1 MQENL
6 PGNRPG
12 RWLAGLG
19 LVLLTTLSAQAQL
32 TGTKTI
38 PGSYATLAAAITD
51 LNTQGVGTGGV
62 TFNIAAGYTETAAN
76 LLITA
81 TGTAA
86 NPIVFQK
93 SGSGANP
100 LITAGVGTST
110 TLDAVIEL
118 SGADYVTI
126 DGIDV
131 AESATNAT
139 ATTQMEFGYALF
151 RASVTNGSQFNIIRN
166 CVVTLNK
173 TNTNTIGIYGA
184 PSTAASAT
192 AITATSAAG
201 ANSSN
206 KVYGNVVTNA
216 LSGIYFAAGTSTS
229 IANYDQNN
237 EIGVT
242 AGNTIGNFGGTASGW
257 GAGGT
262 YQNGLKITGNTLNS
276 TLNYTSATASTAV
289 AASTVTSTLRG
300 IYTPSGTSSS
310 LDITNNTITLASG
323 ATSSQVSG
331 IENGMGSTPAS
342 NTVNIT
348 GNTLTNFTYA
358 TSTSASIYLLYN
370 TGSPATLNITGNT
383 VTANNLGGTAST
395 STASYLIYSTGSGTA
410 ATVSGNTVTN
420 NTMAGTGSIYLLYGG
435 SPTTLTMNGNRMTGN
450 TRTGG
455 VTTSGTMYCLGAGT
469 TAATV
474 TGNTVDNN
482 SVVTAG
488 TSSAT
493 LYGYYDASSPTAET
507 VVGNTFTNLSISG
520 ATTSTGSTLYGMYSN
535 PIAATVKSYSQN
547 VIGTLSVATGGTV
560 AGIYT
565 ITGNTV
571 DITRNKIY
579 DLSVG
584 TSSGVAHGIYLSS
597 GTTVTVANNLIG
609 DLRAFAST
617 STGAV
622 NGIYVSGPTT
632 ANLYYN
638 TISLAAASTGA
649 TFGTSGIY
657 FSTTPTTVDLR
668 NNLVVNKSTAV
679 GAGGYT
685 AALRRASGTAGTVPA
700 NLATT
705 ANNNLYYAGTPS
717 ATNLIYVEGTTT
729 ATNAQQTLAAYKT
742 FAGNR
747 DQASVTEDVA
757 FLSTTGTAATF
768 LHINPTTPTQIE
780 SAGTPI
786 ATITTDFDGDAR
798 SATTPDLGAD
808 EGTFQ
813 GQDMTAPT
821 IGYTALG
828 NTSNLTTRTLT
839 ATITDASGLGTG
851 ANAPRL
857 FFRKGTT
864 GTYVSVLATTVSGSS
879 YTFTFD
885 YSLVGGIA
893 PGDVVQYYVAAQ
905 DAAATPNAGT
915 SPTGGTYNTAPAT
928 PNSFTVLGTL
938 SGIYYVGSGTSPNA
952 ARTYQTLTA
961 AATAYNTNGLSGAV
975 SFLLLDASYGAT
987 TETFPIVFNANADA
1001 SATNTLTIRPNTGVT
1016 STITSS
1022 TSAAATIQL
1031 SGASYITLDGANVAG
1046 TTTRNLTIS
1055 NPNTTGGAAVQLIS
1069 LGTGAGATNDVVRNL
1084 NLATASTTAG
1094 IAVSVGGATAGASGA
1109 DNDNVTIQN
1118 NNITPAFV
1126 GIYAGGSAAVSAG
1139 GLDGLVVTG
1148 NTIGG
1153 ATSGTGNI
1161 GSAGVFVANAV
1172 APSVTL
1178 NTVQNMSGTTLY
1190 GLNFPTGAT
1199 NATVSQNTVLNVTS
1213 TSNNYGINLGAGFTG
1228 NITRNQVLNLTATGS
1243 SGYGSK
1249 GIDVQTGSATGAL
1262 VIANNFVSLNVSSG
1276 WTNLSSDANVGIRLG
1291 TGSALGSVSL
1301 YYNSVN
1307 MTGTENYS
1315 GATQSAALYV
1325 GSATTALDIRN
1336 NILRNGITNSAS
1348 SSAKAYAL
1356 YSAAA
1361 NTAFTA
1367 IDNNDYYVSGSQGV
1381 LGYLGSDRATLAD
1394 LRTATGKDASSISV
1408 DPLFLSA
1415 TNLHATSVA
1424 LDATATPIAG
1434 ITTDIDG
1441 DVRNTSTPDIGADEF
1456 TVQANDLAAV
1466 ALVAPATTSTCYGTA
1481 EAVSVSIRNAGSAAL
1496 NFATSAATITVV
1508 VTLPG
1513 GTTQTLT
1520 TTLNTGTLASNAT
1533 QTVTLPTTL
1542 NMSTVGTYSFA
1553 ITATVAGDGNTA
1565 NDLLAPAPTRT
1576 VVAPVAGTLAPAN
1589 TSICVSGT
1597 AALTLTG
1604 AANGSIQFQSS
1615 PDNVTFTDIAG
1626 ATSATY
1632 TTPVLTTTTYYRAQ
1646 VRCNTGT
1653 ATSNVSTITVNNPL
1667 VASTNT
1673 PVSVCTGT
1681 SATLTATASAGSSV
1695 RFFSTATGGTALAT
1709 TTAGTYTTPALT
1721 AATTYYAEAYSGSVE
1736 NVGAAAYNST
1746 GQTPQTGGALYFT
1759 TTGPN
1764 TIANVTVYLNAGQ
1777 AAGTVTIDLRTGS
1790 STTGAIVN
1798 NQSVAFAVPAGP
1810 ATGVAPYI
1818 IPLNYQIPAAGAY
1831 TLHLS
1836 AASQGGLLRD
1846 DSGANT
1852 TSYPYAAPS
1861 GAVRITGA
1869 SVSGYY
1875 YYFYNWQLGSECVGA
1890 TRTAIQVNVT
1900 QPATA
1905 TFSYPATGGNCAG
1918 STGTVAATLATGATA
1933 GTFTSTTGLTL
1944 NATTGAVNLATSTA
1958 GTYTVTNTVAATG
1971 GCGAVTATA
1980 TITVN
1985 PMPARPTLTAA
1996 YNGTT
2001 TTLTSSAATGNQFYF
2016 NGTAIAGATG
2026 QTYVVNGSATTYGS
2040 YTVVVTN
2047 SFGCSSA
2054 ASVATVVTTT
2064 RAGIA
2069 GASLLVYPNP
2079 TPNGQVT
2086 LELSG
2091 FRSATQLAVIDA
2103 LGRVVRTEAL
2113 PATAGVVTHQLN
2125 LSGMASG
2132 VYMLRLTNAD
2142 GVETRRLVRE

>member
-1 MQENL
+1 MRESL
-6 PGNRPG
+6 LSNRLG
-12 RWLAGLG
+12 RWLAGAG
-19 LVLLTTLSAQAQL
+19 LVVLASPSAHAQL
-32 TGTKTI
+32 TGPKTI

-51 LNTQGVGTGGV
+51 LNAQGVGAGGV
-62 TFNIAAGYTETAAN
+62 TFNVAAGYTETAAN

-81 TGTAA
+81 SGTAA

-100 LITAGVGTST
+100 LITAGVGAST
-110 TLDAVIEL
+110 TLDFVIGL
-118 SGADYVTI
+118 SGADYVTFN
-126 DGIDV
+126 GLDV
-131 AESATNAT
+131 AESAANAT

-151 RASVTNGSQFNIIRN
+151 RASATDGCQNVAISNATI
-166 CVVTLNK
+166 TLNK
-173 TNTNTIGIYGA
+173 TNVATVGIWGA
-184 PSTAASAT
+184 NSAATATT

-201 ANSSN
+201 ANSAIKLN
-206 KVYGNVVTNA
+206 GNTIANSFV
-216 LSGIYFAAGTSTS
+216 GIYLTGNTATVANSDAG
-229 IANYDQNN
+229 N
-237 EIGVT
+237 EIGTT
-242 AGNTIGNFGGTASGW
+242 AGNTLTNLGGANTNVYGIRAD
-257 GAGGT
+257 
-262 YQNGLKITGNTLNS
+262 YQNGLKIENNTVTIPVGNTSTTVRGIGTGVGSTTGMTGTLLLNNNSVTVASATSSTVWGINQAGTSALTAVSITNNRVLNS
-276 TLNYTSATASTAV
+276 VLTSSGSVYYIQDASSATAL
-289 AASTVTSTLRG
+289 TST
-300 IYTPSGTSSS
+300 ISG
-310 LDITNNTITLASG
+310 N
-323 ATSSQVSG
+323 Q
-331 IENGMGSTPAS
+331 
-342 NTVNIT
+342 IT
-348 GNTLTNFTYA
+348 GNS
-358 TSTSASIYLLYN
+358 ST
-370 TGSPATLNITGNT
+370 
-383 VTANNLGGTAST
+383 
-395 STASYLIYSTGSGTA
+395 
-410 ATVSGNTVTN
+410 
-420 NTMAGTGSIYLLYGG
+420 
-435 SPTTLTMNGNRMTGN
+435 TT
-450 TRTGG
+450 
-455 VTTSGTMYCLGAGT
+455 
-469 TAATV
+469 
-474 TGNTVDNN
+474 
-482 SVVTAG
+482 
-488 TSSAT
+488 
-493 LYGYYDASSPTAET
+493 
-507 VVGNTFTNLSISG
+507 
-520 ATTSTGSTLYGMYSN
+520 
-535 PIAATVKSYSQN
+535 
-547 VIGTLSVATGGTV
+547 GTV
-560 AGIYT
+560 AGIYRSGT
-565 ITGNTV
+565 SGTALITNNAIGTAASGNTV
-571 DITRNKIY
+571 AAAGTTFYGIQATTGTITLSGNRIVNNTITASGSTSATVYGYYNFGSPVSETLTNNVITGLSIVGSSTATSHVLGGLYTNTTASAVKTISGNTIGGLMLGTAGGTAAGAVTGILQYLGTTVTISQNKLY
-579 DLSVG
+579 DLAAYGAGSTVTG
-584 TSSGVAHGIYLSS
+584 LLLSS
-597 GTTVTVANNLIG
+597 GTTVTAANNLVG
-609 DLRAFAST
+609 SLTAPAA
-617 STGAV
+617 TGLTA
-622 NGIYVSGPTT
+622 VSGVQVAGGTT

-638 TISLAAASTGA
+638 SIYLNATGGA

-657 FSTTPTTVDLR
+657 LSSTSATLDAR
-668 NNLVVNKSTAV
+668 NNLVVNKSTAA

-685 AALRRASGTAGTVPA
+685 AALRRVSGTAGTVPA

-705 ANNNLYYAGTPS
+705 TNNNLYYAGTPS

-729 ATNAQQTLAAYKT
+729 ATNAQQTLPAYKAFVGT
-742 FAGNR
+742 S
-747 DQASVTEDVA
+747 DQASVTEDVP

-768 LHINPTTPTQIE
+768 LHVSTSTPTQVE

-786 ATITTDFDGDAR
+786 STITTDFDGDAR
-798 SATTPDLGAD
+798 SATTPDIGAD

-813 GQDMTAPT
+813 GQDLTPPA

-828 NTSNLTTRTLT
+828 NTSSTTSRTLT
-839 ATITDASGLGTG
+839 ATITDAGGVATGT
-851 ANAPRL
+851 NAPRL

-885 YSLVGGIA
+885 YSLVGGVA

-905 DAAATPNAGT
+905 DAVATPNSGT
-915 SPTGGTYNTAPAT
+915 NPVGGTYTTAPAT
-928 PNSFTVLGTL
+928 PNSFTIFGTL

-961 AATAYNTNGLSGAV
+961 AATAYNNSGLSGAV
-975 SFLLLDASYGAT
+975 TFLLLDASYGAT
-987 TETFPIVFNANADA
+987 TETFPIVFNANIDA
-1001 SATNTLTIRPNTGVT
+1001 SAANTLTIRPNAGAT
-1016 STITSS
+1016 SVITSS
-1022 TSAAATIQL
+1022 TAAAAALQL
-1031 SGASYITLDGANVAG
+1031 NGASYIILDGANVAG
-1046 TTTRNLTIS
+1046 ATTRNLTIS
-1055 NPNTTGGAAVQLIS
+1055 NPNTAGGAAVQLIS

-1139 GLDGLVVTG
+1139 GLDGLVLTG

-1172 APSVTL
+1172 APIVTS
-1178 NTVQNMSGTTLY
+1178 NTVQNLNGVTPY
-1190 GLNFPTGAT
+1190 GLNFPTGVT
-1199 NATVSQNTVLNVTS
+1199 NATVSQNTVQNVTS
-1213 TSNNYGINLGAGFTG
+1213 TNNNYGINLGAGFTG
-1228 NITRNQVLNLTATGS
+1228 NVTRNQVLNLTATGTT
-1243 SGYGSK
+1243 GYGSK
-1249 GIDVQTGSATGAL
+1249 GIDVQTGSATSAL

-1276 WTNLSSDANVGIRLG
+1276 WTTLSSDANVGIRLG
-1291 TGSALGSVSL
+1291 TGSTLGGVSV

-1315 GATQSAALYV
+1315 GATLSAALYV
-1325 GSATTALDIRN
+1325 GSASTALDIRN
-1336 NILRNGITNSAS
+1336 NVLRNAITNSATG
-1348 SSAKAYAL
+1348 AKAYAF

-1367 IDNNDYYVSGSQGV
+1367 IDNNDYFVSGAQGV
-1381 LGYLGSDRATLAD
+1381 LGYLASDRTTLAA
-1394 LRTATGKDASSISV
+1394 LQTATGKDASSISA
-1408 DPLFLSA
+1408 DPLFTSA
-1415 TNLHATSVA
+1415 TNLHAAAVA
-1424 LDATATPIAG
+1424 LNAAATPIAG

-1456 TVQANDLAAV
+1456 TPLANDLTAV

-1481 EAVSVSIRNAGSAAL
+1481 EAVSVSIRNAGTATL
-1496 NFATSAATITVV
+1496 NFATTAATITVV

-1520 TTLNTGTLASNAT
+1520 TTLTTGTLASNTT
-1533 QTVTLPTTL
+1533 QTVVLPTTL

-1553 ITATVAGDGNTA
+1553 ITATVVGDGNTA

-1576 VVAPVAGTLAPAN
+1576 VAAPVAGTLAPAAA
-1589 TSICVSGT
+1589 SICVSGT

-1632 TTPVLTTTTYYRAQ
+1632 TTPVLTSTTYYRAQ

-1673 PVSVCTGT
+1673 PLSVCAGT

-1709 TTAGTYTTPALT
+1709 GGTYTTPALT
-1721 AATTYYAEAYSGSVE
+1721 AATIYYAEAFAGGTE
-1736 NVGAAAYNST
+1736 RVGPAD
-1746 GQTPQTGGALYFT
+1746 
-1759 TTGPN
+1759 N
-1764 TIANVTVYLNAGQ
+1764 TIGAGGGTNNNYALVFNVTSPTTLTGVYVIPTAVGTTIVQLLNS
-1777 AAGTVTIDLRTGS
+1777 AGTVLQSYTATFATADLNVKTFVPLNFS
-1790 STTGAIVN
+1790 L
-1798 NQSVAFAVPAGP
+1798 PAGTGLQLAN
-1810 ATGVAPYI
+1810 ATASTASLYRNTAGGV
-1818 IPLNYQIPAAGAY
+1818 
-1831 TLHLS
+1831 
-1836 AASQGGLLRD
+1836 
-1846 DSGANT
+1846 
-1852 TSYPYAAPS
+1852 YPYTSAS
-1861 GAVRITGA
+1861 GNVSITGNTFT
-1869 SVSGYY
+1869 SGPAYY
-1875 YYFYNWQLGSECVGA
+1875 YYFYDWVVGGECVGA

-1905 TFSYPATGGNCAG
+1905 GFSYPATGGNCAG

-1933 GTFTSTTGLTL
+1933 GTFTASPATGLTL

-1971 GCGAVTATA
+1971 GCGPVTATA

-1985 PMPARPTLTAA
+1985 PTPARPTLTPT
-1996 YNGTT
+1996 YNGTV

-2016 NGTAIAGATG
+2016 NGTLIAGATG

-2069 GASLLVYPNP
+2069 GASLVVYPNP
-2079 TPNGQVT
+2079 TPTGQVT

-2103 LGRVVRTEAL
+2103 LGRVVRSETL

>member
-1 MQENL
+1 MQQNL
-6 PGNRPG
+6 PANRPG

-51 LNTQGVGTGGV
+51 LNAQGVGAGGV
-62 TFNIAAGYTETAAN
+62 TFNVAAGYTETAAN

-93 SGSGANP
+93 SGAGANP
-100 LITAGVGTST
+100 LLTAGVGASTS
-110 TLDAVIEL
+110 LDFVIGL
-118 SGADYVTI
+118 AGADYVTFN
-126 DGIDV
+126 GLDV
-131 AESATNAT
+131 AESAANAT
-139 ATTQMEFGYALF
+139 PTTQMEFGYALF
-151 RASVTNGSQFNIIRN
+151 RASATDGCQNVAISNATI
-166 CVVTLNK
+166 TLNK
-173 TNTNTIGIYGA
+173 ANVATVGIWGA
-184 PSTAASAT
+184 NSAATATT
-192 AITATSAAG
+192 AITASSAAG
-201 ANSSN
+201 ANSAIKLN
-206 KVYGNVVTNA
+206 GNTITN
-216 LSGIYFAAGTSTS
+216 SFIGIYLTGNTATVANSDAG
-229 IANYDQNN
+229 N
-237 EIGVT
+237 EIGTT
-242 AGNTIGNFGGTASGW
+242 AGNTLINLGGANTNVYGIRAE
-257 GAGGT
+257 
-262 YQNGLKITGNTLNS
+262 YQNGLKIENNTVSIPTGNTSTTVRGIGTGVGTPAGMTGTLLLNNNSVTLASATSSTVWGINQAGTSALTAVSITNNQVLNS
-276 TLNYTSATASTAV
+276 VLTSSGSVYYIQDASSATAL
-289 AASTVTSTLRG
+289 TST
-300 IYTPSGTSSS
+300 
-310 LDITNNTITLASG
+310 
-323 ATSSQVSG
+323 
-331 IENGMGSTPAS
+331 
-342 NTVNIT
+342 IT
-348 GNTLTNFTYA
+348 GNQ
-358 TSTSASIYLLYN
+358 
-370 TGSPATLNITGNT
+370 
-383 VTANNLGGTAST
+383 
-395 STASYLIYSTGSGTA
+395 
-410 ATVSGNTVTN
+410 
-420 NTMAGTGSIYLLYGG
+420 
-435 SPTTLTMNGNRMTGN
+435 
-450 TRTGG
+450 
-455 VTTSGTMYCLGAGT
+455 
-469 TAATV
+469 V
-474 TGNTVDNN
+474 TGN
-482 SVVTAG
+482 
-488 TSSAT
+488 SAT
-493 LYGYYDASSPTAET
+493 TA
-507 VVGNTFTNLSISG
+507 
-520 ATTSTGSTLYGMYSN
+520 
-535 PIAATVKSYSQN
+535 
-547 VIGTLSVATGGTV
+547 GTV
-560 AGIYT
+560 AGIYRSGTSGTALLNNNVIGTVASGNTVTAASATFYGIQASTGTITLSSNRIVNNTITVSGSTAATVYGYYNFGSPVSETLTNNT
-565 ITGNTV
+565 ITG
-571 DITRNKIY
+571 
-579 DLSVG
+579 LSVVG
-584 TSSGVAHGIYLSS
+584 SSTATGHVLGGLLTNTTSSAVKTISGNTISGLTLGTAGSAAVGTVTGILQYL
-597 GTTVTVANNLIG
+597 GTTVTISQNKVYDLTAYGAGSTATGLLLNSGATVTAANNLIG
-609 DLRAFAST
+609 NLAAPAAT
-617 STGAV
+617 SLTA
-622 NGIYVSGPTT
+622 VSGVQVAGGTT

-638 TISLAAASTGA
+638 TIYLNATGGA

-657 FSTTPTTVDLR
+657 LNSTSATLDAR
-668 NNLVVNKSTAV
+668 NNIVVNKSTAA

-685 AALRRASGTAGTVPA
+685 AALRRVSGTAGTAPA

-717 ATNLIYVEGTTT
+717 ATNLIYVEGTT
-729 ATNAQQTLAAYKT
+729 APTNAQQTLAAYKG

-768 LHINPTTPTQIE
+768 LHINPATPTQVE

-786 ATITTDFDGDAR
+786 ASITTDFDGDAR
-798 SATTPDLGAD
+798 NATTPDIGAD

-813 GQDMTAPT
+813 GQDLTPPA
-821 IGYTALG
+821 IVYIALG
-828 NTSNLTTRTLT
+828 NTPSLTSRTLT
-839 ATITDASGLGTG
+839 ATITDVSGLATG

-864 GTYVSVLATTVSGSS
+864 GTYVSVPATTVSGSS

-885 YSLVGGIA
+885 YSLVGGVV

-915 SPTGGTYNTAPAT
+915 SPIGGTYTTAPAT
-928 PNSFTVLGTL
+928 PNSFTILGTL
-938 SGIYYVGSGTSPNA
+938 SGIYYVGSSTSPNA

-961 AATAYNTNGLSGAV
+961 AATAYNTSGLGGAV

-987 TETFPIVFNANADA
+987 TETFPIVFNANPDA

-1016 STITSS
+1016 SAITSS
-1022 TSAAATIQL
+1022 SSAAAAIQL

-1046 TTTRNLTIS
+1046 ATTRNLTIS
-1055 NPNTTGGAAVQLIS
+1055 NANTAGGAAVQLIS

-1094 IAVSVGGATAGASGA
+1094 VAVSVGGATAGASGA

-1153 ATSGTGNI
+1153 AASGTGNI

-1172 APSVTL
+1172 APGVTL
-1178 NTVQNMSGTTLY
+1178 NTVQNLSGVALY
-1190 GLNFPTGAT
+1190 GLNFPTGVT
-1199 NATVSQNTVLNVTS
+1199 NATVSQNTVQNVTG
-1213 TSNNYGINLGAGFTG
+1213 TNNVYGINLGAGFTG
-1228 NITRNQVLNLTATGS
+1228 GSVTRNQVLNLTATASG
-1243 SGYGSK
+1243 GYGAK
-1249 GIDVQTGSATGAL
+1249 GIDVQTGSATSAL

-1276 WTNLSSDANVGIRLG
+1276 WTSLSSDANVGIRLG
-1291 TGSALGSVSL
+1291 TGSALGGVSL

-1315 GATQSAALYV
+1315 GATLSAALYV

-1336 NILRNGITNSAS
+1336 NILRNAVTNSTS
-1348 SSAKAYAL
+1348 GAKAYAF

-1361 NTAFTA
+1361 NTAFTTL
-1367 IDNNDYYVSGSQGV
+1367 DNNDYFVSGAQGV
-1381 LGYLGSDRATLAD
+1381 LGYLGSDRPALAD
-1394 LRTATGKDASSISV
+1394 LRTATGKDASSINA
-1408 DPLFLSA
+1408 DPLFVSA

-1424 LDATATPIAG
+1424 LDGAATPIAS

-1441 DVRNTSTPDIGADEF
+1441 DVRNASTPDIGADEF
-1456 TVQANDLAAV
+1456 VVVANDLAA
-1466 ALVAPATTSTCYGTA
+1466 AGLVAPATTSTCYGTA
-1481 EAVSVSIRNAGSAAL
+1481 EVVSVSIRNAGTGTL

-1533 QTVTLPTTL
+1533 QTVVLPTTL
-1542 NMSTVGTYSFA
+1542 NMSAVGTYSFA

-1576 VVAPVAGTLAPAN
+1576 VAAPVAGTLAPA
-1589 TSICVSGT
+1589 SASVCISGT
-1597 AALTLTG
+1597 ATLTLTG
-1604 AANGSIQFQSS
+1604 AANGSIQYQSS
-1615 PDNVTFTDIAG
+1615 TSATGTFTDIAG
-1626 ATSATY
+1626 ATSAIY

-1653 ATSNVSTITVNNPL
+1653 ATSNVSAITVNNPL

-1673 PVSVCTGT
+1673 PVSVCAGS

-1721 AATTYYAEAYSGSVE
+1721 ANTTYYAEAYAGGTE
-1736 NVGAAAYNST
+1736 NVGATAYTST

-1759 TTGPN
+1759 ATAPT

-1790 STTGAIVN
+1790 STSGAVVN
-1798 NQSVAFAVPAGP
+1798 NQNVAFAVPAGP
-1810 ATGVAPYI
+1810 ATGVAPYT
-1818 IPLNYQIPAAGAY
+1818 IPLNYQVPAAGAY
-1831 TLHLS
+1831 TLYLS

-1852 TSYPYAAPS
+1852 TGYPYAAPS
-1861 GAVRITGA
+1861 GAIRITGA
-1869 SVSGYY
+1869 SLSGYY
-1875 YYFYNWQLGSECVGA
+1875 YYFYNWQLGSECVNA

-1905 TFSYPATGGNCAG
+1905 TFSYPATGSNCAG
-1918 STGTVAATLATGATA
+1918 STGTVVATLATGATA
-1933 GTFTSTTGLTL
+1933 GTFSSTTGLTL

-1958 GTYTVTNTVAATG
+1958 GTYTVTNTVAAAG
-1971 GCGAVTATA
+1971 GCGVATATA

-1985 PMPARPTLTAA
+1985 PTPARPTLTAT
-1996 YNGTT
+1996 YNGTQ

-2026 QTYVVNGSATTYGS
+2026 QSYVVNGSATTYGP

-2047 SFGCSSA
+2047 SFGCSSQP
-2054 ASVATVVTTT
+2054 SVATVVTTA

-2079 TPNGQVT
+2079 TPTGLVT

-2103 LGRVVRTEAL
+2103 LGRVVRSEQL
-2113 PATAGVVTHQLN
+2113 PAMAGVVTHQLN
-2125 LSGMASG
+2125 LSGMAAG

>member
-1 MQENL
+1 MQQNL
-6 PGNRPG
+6 PANRPG

-32 TGTKTI
+32 TGIKTI

-51 LNTQGVGTGGV
+51 LNAQGVGTGGV
-62 TFNIAAGYTETAAN
+62 TFNVAAGYTETAAN

-93 SGSGANP
+93 LGAGANP

-110 TLDAVIEL
+110 TLDGVIEL

-131 AESATNAT
+131 AESAANAT

-151 RASVTNGSQFNIIRN
+151 RASATDGCQNNIIRN

-173 TNTNTIGIYGA
+173 ANANTIGIYGA

-192 AITATSAAG
+192 AISATSAAG
-201 ANSSN
+201 GNSGN

-216 LSGIYFAAGTSTS
+216 VSGIYFAAGSATS

-257 GAGGT
+257 GAGGN

-276 TLNYTSATASTAV
+276 TLNYTSASASTPV
-289 AASTVTSTLRG
+289 AASTVTSALRG
-300 IYTPSGTSSS
+300 IYTPNGTSVS
-310 LDITNNTITLASG
+310 LDITGNTITLASG
-323 ATSSQVSG
+323 GTTALLTG

-342 NTVNIT
+342 NTVNINR
-348 GNTLTNFTYA
+348 NTLAMSYLTA
-358 TSTSASIYLLYN
+358 TSATVSGFYN
-370 TGSPATLNITGNT
+370 NGSPATLNLSDNT
-383 VTANNLGGTAST
+383 LG
-395 STASYLIYSTGSGTA
+395 STALSNTGSTYLIYNNHSATA
-410 ATVSGNTVTN
+410 ANVLN
-420 NTMAGTGSIYLLYGG
+420 NQLGG
-435 SPTTLTMNGNRMTGN
+435 I
-450 TRTGG
+450 TRTG
-455 VTTSGTMYCLGAGT
+455 TSGTVYGYYNNGSGAGT
-469 TAATV
+469 QTLTGNVITNISVAGASVFYGLYNTSAVGETQLWSANQITNITASASPTGALYGIYNTYGAAGSQFFNNTITGLSGGGTVYGLNLTNSALATAAAY
-474 TGNTVDNN
+474 GNTIGAL
-482 SVVTAG
+482 SSSG
-488 TSSAT
+488 TSSSIYG
-493 LYGYYDASSPTAET
+493 LYTSVTTPT
-507 VVGNTFTNLSISG
+507 
-520 ATTSTGSTLYGMYSN
+520 
-535 PIAATVKSYSQN
+535 
-547 VIGTLSVATGGTV
+547 
-560 AGIYT
+560 IY
-565 ITGNTV
+565 
-571 DITRNKIY
+571 RNKIY
-579 DLSVG
+579 GL
-584 TSSGVAHGIYLSS
+584 S
-597 GTTVTVANNLIG
+597 GTGTGATIYGLYTGGGTTITLHNNLIG
-609 DLRAFAST
+609 DLQAPAA
-617 STGAV
+617 TGLTA
-622 NGIYVSGPTT
+622 VSGMYFSSGTT
-632 ANLYYN
+632 INAYYN
-638 TISLAAASTGA
+638 TVYLAATSSGA
-649 TFGTSGIY
+649 TFGTAGIY

-668 NNLVVNKSTAV
+668 NNIVVNKSTAA

-700 NLATT
+700 SLAATS
-705 ANNNLYYAGTPS
+705 NNNLYYAGTPS
-717 ATNLIYVEGTTT
+717 ATNMIYVEGTTT
-729 ATNAQQTLAAYKT
+729 ATNAQQTLAAYKA
-742 FAGNR
+742 FAGGR
-747 DQASVTEDVA
+747 ELASVTEDAPFV
-757 FLSTTGTAATF
+757 STTGTAATF
-768 LHINPTTPTQIE
+768 LHISASAPTQVE
-780 SAGTPI
+780 SGGTPI
-786 ATITTDFDGDAR
+786 GSITTDYDGDTR
-798 SATTPDLGAD
+798 STTTPDIGAD
-808 EGTFQ
+808 EGAFRV
-813 GQDMTAPT
+813 QDLTPPS
-821 IGYTALG
+821 IVYTALG
-828 NTSNLTTRTLT
+828 STTNATTRTLT
-839 ATITDASGLGTG
+839 ATITDASGVATG

-857 FFRKGTT
+857 FYRKGSV
-864 GTYVSVLATTVSGSS
+864 GPYVSVPATTVSGSS
-879 YTFTFD
+879 YTFTFN
-885 YSLVGGIA
+885 YSLVGGVTVND
-893 PGDVVQYYVAAQ
+893 PVQYYVAAQ
-905 DAAATPNAGT
+905 DAAPTPNAGT
-915 SPTGGTYNTAPAT
+915 SPAGGTYTQPPIT
-928 PNSFTVLGTL
+928 PNTFTVYGTL
-938 SGIYYVGSGTSPNA
+938 SGTYYVGTSATLFPS
-952 ARTYQTLTA
+952 RTYFTLTEA
-961 AATAYNTNGLSGAV
+961 AAAYNGSNLGGPVNFMLVDGNYSSA
-975 SFLLLDASYGAT
+975 
-987 TETFPIVFNANADA
+987 ETFPIVFNANADA
-1001 SATNTLTIRPNTGVT
+1001 SATNTLTIKANPGILPV
-1016 STITSS
+1016 ITSNS
-1022 TSAAATIQL
+1022 TAPAVLQFN
-1031 SGASYITLDGANVAG
+1031 GADYITVDGANTPTSSRSV
-1046 TTTRNLTIS
+1046 T
-1055 NPNTTGGAAVQLIS
+1055 LIS
-1069 LGTGAGATNDVVRNL
+1069 GNNSTASATVWLASQGVGAGATNVTLKNL
-1084 NLATASTTAG
+1084 V
-1094 IAVSVGGATAGASGA
+1094 IVGGSPTLSTAFGVYAGGTTLSASGTGE
-1109 DNDNVTIQN
+1109 DNDNLTIASN
-1118 NNITPAFV
+1118 AIFTAYEAVYARGVAGTGLLDNLLIT
-1126 GIYAGGSAAVSAG
+1126 
-1139 GLDGLVVTG
+1139 D
-1148 NTIGG
+1148 NTIGS
-1153 ATSGTGNI
+1153 AT
-1161 GSAGVFVANAV
+1161 AV
-1172 APSVTL
+1172 
-1178 NTVQNMSGTTLY
+1178 NTVVYRGVDVQNATAPVIQQNSFEGMVTTASVSIAAIDL
-1190 GLNFPTGAT
+1190 GANVT
-1199 NATVSQNTVLNVTS
+1199 NAAVR
-1213 TSNNYGINLGAGFTG
+1213 
-1228 NITRNQVLNLTATGS
+1228 RNRISGLRSSSS
-1243 SGYGSK
+1243 SGYGAY
-1249 GIDVQTGSATGAL
+1249 GINISAGTTSG
-1262 VIANNFVSLNVSSG
+1262 IEISNNMISDILTYDYSSS
-1276 WTNLSSDANVGIRLG
+1276 TTFNPFGIRITGG
-1291 TGSALGSVSL
+1291 TGHKV

-1307 MTGTENYS
+1307 LA
-1315 GATQSAALYV
+1315 GAIPSATASSSNTAAALV
-1325 GSATTALDIRN
+1325 VTSSSATGLDVRN
-1336 NILRNGITNSAS
+1336 NIFACSVAGPSGNTA
-1348 SSAKAYAL
+1348 AKSYAL
-1356 YSAAA
+1356 YASAASSFA
-1361 NTAFTA
+1361 TL
-1367 IDNNDYYVSGSQGV
+1367 DYNDYYVSGGNGV
-1381 LGYLGSDRATLAD
+1381 LAYVAADVTTLAA
-1394 LRTATGKDASSISV
+1394 LRTATGKDANS
-1408 DPLFLSA
+1408 LSA
-1415 TNLHATSVA
+1415 DPIFVSATDLHASATA
-1424 LDATATPIAG
+1424 LDGKATPLAG
-1434 ITTDIDG
+1434 ITTDFDG
-1441 DVRNTSTPDIGADEF
+1441 DVRNATTPDIGADEF
-1456 TVQANDLAAV
+1456 TLPSNDLAAA
-1466 ALVAPATTSTCYGTA
+1466 ALIAPATTSTCYGTA
-1481 EAVSVSIRNAGSAAL
+1481 EAVSVSIRNAGSTTI
-1496 NFATSAATITVV
+1496 NFATTTATITVV

-1520 TTLNTGTLASNAT
+1520 TTLTTGTLASNAT
-1533 QTVTLPTTL
+1533 QTVTLPTAL

-1576 VVAPVAGTLAPAN
+1576 VAAPVAGTLAPASS
-1589 TSICVSGT
+1589 SICVSGT
-1597 AALTLTG
+1597 ATLTLTG
-1604 AANGSIQFQSS
+1604 AANGSIQYQSS
-1615 PDNVTFTDIAG
+1615 SDNVTFTDIAG

-1673 PVSVCTGT
+1673 PVSVCAGT
-1681 SATLTATASAGSSV
+1681 SATLTATASAGSAV
-1695 RFFSTATGGTALAT
+1695 RFFSTPTGGTALAA

-1721 AATTYYAEAYSGSVE
+1721 ASTTYYAEAYSGSTE
-1736 NVGAAAYNST
+1736 NVGATAYNST

-1759 TTGPN
+1759 ATAPT

-1777 AAGTVTIDLRTGS
+1777 AAGTVTINLRTGS

-1798 NQSVAFAVPAGP
+1798 SQSTAFAVPAGP

-1818 IPLNYQIPAAGAY
+1818 IPLNYQVPAAGAY

-1846 DSGANT
+1846 DSGANPT
-1852 TSYPYAAPS
+1852 GYPYAAPS

-1958 GTYTVTNTVAATG
+1958 GTYTVTNTVAAAG
-1971 GCGAVTATA
+1971 GCGAVTATV

-1985 PMPARPTLTAA
+1985 PTPARPTLTAA

-2064 RAGIA
+2064 RSGIA

-2125 LSGMASG
+2125 LSGMAAG

>member
-1 MQENL
+1 
-6 PGNRPG
+6 
-12 RWLAGLG
+12 LG

-32 TGTKTI
+32 TGAKTI

-51 LNTQGVGTGGV
+51 LNAQGVGTGGV

-81 TGTAA
+81 SGTAA

-100 LITAGVGTST
+100 LITAGVGASTS
-110 TLDAVIEL
+110 LDFVIGL
-118 SGADYVTI
+118 SGADYVTLN
-126 DGIDV
+126 GLDV
-131 AESATNAT
+131 AESAANAT

-151 RASVTNGSQFNIIRN
+151 RASATDGCQNVAISNATI
-166 CVVTLNK
+166 TLNK
-173 TNTNTIGIYGA
+173 TNVATVGIWGA
-184 PSTAASAT
+184 NSAATATT

-201 ANSSN
+201 ANSAIKLN
-206 KVYGNVVTNA
+206 GNTITN
-216 LSGIYFAAGTSTS
+216 SFIGIYLTGNTATVANSDAG
-229 IANYDQNN
+229 N
-237 EIGVT
+237 EIGTT
-242 AGNTIGNFGGTASGW
+242 AGNTLTNLGGANTNVYGIRAD
-257 GAGGT
+257 
-262 YQNGLKITGNTLNS
+262 YQNGLKIE
-276 TLNYTSATASTAV
+276 
-289 AASTVTSTLRG
+289 
-300 IYTPSGTSSS
+300 
-310 LDITNNTITLASG
+310 NNTITIPAGNTSTTVRGIGTGVGLTSGMTGTLLLNNNSVTLAS
-323 ATSSQVSG
+323 ATSSTVWGINQAGTSALTAVSITNNQVLNSVLTSSG
-331 IENGMGSTPAS
+331 SVYYIQDASSATALTSTIS
-342 NTVNIT
+342 GNQIT
-348 GNTLTNFTYA
+348 GN
-358 TSTSASIYLLYN
+358 
-370 TGSPATLNITGNT
+370 
-383 VTANNLGGTAST
+383 
-395 STASYLIYSTGSGTA
+395 
-410 ATVSGNTVTN
+410 
-420 NTMAGTGSIYLLYGG
+420 
-435 SPTTLTMNGNRMTGN
+435 
-450 TRTGG
+450 
-455 VTTSGTMYCLGAGT
+455 
-469 TAATV
+469 
-474 TGNTVDNN
+474 
-482 SVVTAG
+482 
-488 TSSAT
+488 SAT
-493 LYGYYDASSPTAET
+493 
-507 VVGNTFTNLSISG
+507 
-520 ATTSTGSTLYGMYSN
+520 TT
-535 PIAATVKSYSQN
+535 
-547 VIGTLSVATGGTV
+547 GTV
-560 AGIYT
+560 AGIYRSGGSGT
-565 ITGNTV
+565 ALITNNAIGTAASGNTV
-571 DITRNKIY
+571 AAAGSTFYGIQATTGTITLSGNRIVNNTVTASGSTSATMYGYYNAGSPVSETLTNNIITGLSVVGSSTATGHVLGGLYTNTTSSAVKTISGNTIGGLTLGAAGGAAAGAVTGILQYLGTTVTIGQNKLY
-579 DLSVG
+579 DLTAYGAGSTVTG
-584 TSSGVAHGIYLSS
+584 LLLSS
-597 GTTVTVANNLIG
+597 GTTVTAANNLIG
-609 DLRAFAST
+609 NLTAPAA
-617 STGAV
+617 TGLTA
-622 NGIYVSGPTT
+622 VSGVQVAGGTT
-632 ANLYYN
+632 ANLYFN
-638 TISLAAASTGA
+638 TIYLNATGGA

-657 FSTTPTTVDLR
+657 LSSTSATLDAR
-668 NNLVVNKSTAV
+668 NNLVVNKSTAA
-679 GAGGYT
+679 GTGGYT
-685 AALRRASGTAGTVPA
+685 AALRRVSGTAGTVPS

-705 ANNNLYYAGTPS
+705 TNTNLYYAGTPS

-729 ATNAQQTLAAYKT
+729 ATNAQQTLAAYKA

-768 LHINPTTPTQIE
+768 LHVSPTAPTQVE

-786 ATITTDFDGDAR
+786 STITTDFDGDAR
-798 SATTPDLGAD
+798 SATPDIGAD

-813 GQDMTAPT
+813 GQDLTAPT

-828 NTSNLTTRTLT
+828 NTSNLTSRTLT
-839 ATITDASGLGTG
+839 ATITDISGLGTG

-915 SPTGGTYNTAPAT
+915 SPLGGTYTTAPAT
-928 PNSFTVLGTL
+928 PNSFTVFGTL

-952 ARTYQTLTA
+952 ARTYPTLTA
-961 AATAYNTNGLSGAV
+961 AATAYNNSGLGGAV

-1001 SATNTLTIRPNTGVT
+1001 SATNTLTIRPNAGATT
-1016 STITSS
+1016 TITSS
-1022 TSAAATIQL
+1022 TAATAAIQL
-1031 SGASYITLDGANVAG
+1031 TGASYIILDGANAAG
-1046 TTTRNLTIS
+1046 ATTRNLTIS
-1055 NPNTTGGAAVQLIS
+1055 NPNTAGGAAVQLIS

-1094 IAVSVGGATAGASGA
+1094 VAVSVGGATAGASGA

-1126 GIYAGGSAAVSAG
+1126 GIYAGGTAAVSAG

-1178 NTVQNMSGTTLY
+1178 NTVQNLSGATLY

-1199 NATVSQNTVLNVTS
+1199 NATVSQNTVQNVTS
-1213 TSNNYGINLGAGFTG
+1213 TNNNYGINLGAGFTG
-1228 NITRNQVLNLTATGS
+1228 NVTRNQVLNLTATASG
-1243 SGYGSK
+1243 GYGAK
-1249 GIDVQTGSATGAL
+1249 GIDVQTGSATSAL

-1276 WTNLSSDANVGIRLG
+1276 WTTLSSDANVGIRLG
-1291 TGSALGSVSL
+1291 TGGTLGGVSV

-1315 GATQSAALYV
+1315 GATLSAALYV

-1336 NILRNGITNSAS
+1336 NVLRNGITNSAS
-1348 SSAKAYAL
+1348 SGAKAYAL

-1367 IDNNDYYVSGSQGV
+1367 IDNNDYFVSGSQGV
-1381 LGYLGSDRATLAD
+1381 LGYLTSDLATLAA
-1394 LRTATGKDASSISV
+1394 LRTATGKDASSISA
-1408 DPLFLSA
+1408 DPQFVSA

-1424 LDATATPIAG
+1424 LDAVATPIAG

-1456 TVQANDLAAV
+1456 TVQANDLAAA

-1496 NFATSAATITVV
+1496 NFATTAATITVV

-1576 VVAPVAGTLAPAN
+1576 VVAPVAGTLAPAA
-1589 TSICVSGT
+1589 TTICVSGT

-1604 AANGSIQFQSS
+1604 AANGSIQYQSS

-1673 PVSVCTGT
+1673 PLSVCSGT

-1709 TTAGTYTTPALT
+1709 AGTYTTPALT
-1721 AATTYYAEAYSGSVE
+1721 ATTTYYAEAFTGGSE
-1736 NVGAAAYNST
+1736 NVGKATSV
-1746 GQTPQTGGALYFT
+1746 QTDGGY
-1759 TTGPN
+1759 
-1764 TIANVTVYLNAGQ
+1764 
-1777 AAGTVTIDLRTGS
+1777 
-1790 STTGAIVN
+1790 
-1798 NQSVAFAVPAGP
+1798 
-1810 ATGVAPYI
+1810 
-1818 IPLNYQIPAAGAY
+1818 
-1831 TLHLS
+1831 
-1836 AASQGGLLRD
+1836 
-1846 DSGANT
+1846 SGANT
-1852 TSYPYAAPS
+1852 GLAFTATRAVVIQAATVYNATATAGSVSVELRDNTGTLIATAGPFAIAAGSTSTLVPTVLPLNLAVPAAGTYRLVTAATPTPPTLYRDFTGISYPYTSAS
-1861 GAVRITGA
+1861 GAVSITGGLLTGSA
-1869 SVSGYY
+1869 STT
-1875 YYFYNWQLGSECVGA
+1875 YYFFYNLAISTECVGA
-1890 TRTAIQVNVT
+1890 TRTAIQVNVNA
-1900 QPATA
+1900 PATA
-1905 TFSYPATGGNCAG
+1905 GFSYPATGGNCAG

-1933 GTFTSTTGLTL
+1933 GTFTASPATGLTL
-1944 NATTGAVNLATSTA
+1944 DATTGAVNLATSTA

-1985 PMPARPTLTAA
+1985 PTPARPTLTPT
-1996 YNGTT
+1996 YNGTV

-2079 TPNGQVT
+2079 TPTGQVT